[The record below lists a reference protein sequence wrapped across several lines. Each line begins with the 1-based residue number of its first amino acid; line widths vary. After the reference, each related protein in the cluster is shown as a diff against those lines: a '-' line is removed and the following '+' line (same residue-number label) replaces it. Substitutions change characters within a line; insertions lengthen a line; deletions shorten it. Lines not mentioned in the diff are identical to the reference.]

1 LDEHDATLAWRRLFQ
16 GQEIT
21 PDALTEAE
29 AILEGMNGESP
40 LHLRL
45 ANELKELRKLP
56 QSVPSKGKKQ
66 RK

>member
-1 LDEHDATLAWRRLFQ
+1 LDEHDVTLAWRKLFH

-21 PDALTEAE
+21 PDALTQAE

-45 ANELKELRKLP
+45 ANELKELKTLSKRLP
-56 QSVPSKGKKQ
+56 NQGTKRRQ
-66 RK
+66 